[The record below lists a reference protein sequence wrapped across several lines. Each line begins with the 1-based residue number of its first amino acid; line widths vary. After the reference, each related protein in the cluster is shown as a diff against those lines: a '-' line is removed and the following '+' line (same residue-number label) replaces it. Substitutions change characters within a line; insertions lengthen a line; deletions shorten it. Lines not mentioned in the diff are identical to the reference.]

1 MKNHAIIKKAA
12 VAVAIFAVAFLIS
25 FSQAFYDLDRMLSD
39 PLMQS
44 GASPSGSIKIIAID
58 EKTLQKYGNVSD
70 WTRDH
75 YAGLVSLLNADPAKA
90 PSVVVFDM
98 MFVSEKDAVTDAAFA
113 QACEQAGN
121 VITAINVVYRDQL
134 ILNSDGSLDENRE
147 HVSLIE
153 YPYGALKEVTDCGF
167 ANTYIDRDG
176 IIRYARTHVTN
187 GEERIDSLAMAAY
200 RAYMESVGKQAQEIK
215 TENGFFAFQ

>member
-121 VITAINVVYRDQL
+121 VITAINGRTVV
-134 ILNSDGSLDENRE
+134 SFESMRE
-147 HVSLIE
+147 YLYDYFVGDTIT
-153 YPYGALKEVTDCGF
+153 VT
-167 ANTYIDRDG
+167 Y
-176 IIRYARTHVTN
+176 
-187 GEERIDSLAMAAY
+187 EREGQQTQVNVKLVDL
-200 RAYMESVGKQAQEIK
+200 Q
-215 TENGFFAFQ
+215 